1 MLADLTSLWLSNT
14 MRLICSI
21 SSRTNSAPATI
32 RLRTFLFP
40 SRSFSTSAN
49 LDRSID
55 KVRAGADDAEDAPCD
70 APCDEGQWEQPGRG
84 LDGPAG
90 GVLEDVG
97 AEVVGV
103 GGPEWRRQGSG

>member
-1 MLADLTSLWLSNT
+1 M
-14 MRLICSI
+14 
-21 SSRTNSAPATI
+21 

-70 APCDEGQWEQPGRG
+70 APCDAEEVSDEGQWEQPGRG

-90 GVLEDVG
+90 GVEDVG
-97 AEVVGV
+97 AA
-103 GGPEWRRQGSG
+103 GGGLGDAV